1 VHLLC
6 PACQASLPAPGAMS
20 PVVACPRCALQ
31 VDVTAIGTVAGK
43 PRFVP
48 EIDRAGQ
55 TVGGFRVEARLGA
68 GGMGTVYRGVPEAG
82 GRAVALKFLS
92 DPLGADPDLRG
103 RFAREVKVMRGL
115 SHPGIVRVLADGE
128 ADGMPWFAMELLAGS
143 DLGARIKRGRLDP
156 TEIAALFPPLLDA
169 LAHAHQ
175 ANLVH
180 RDLKPANVLLDTR
193 GAPHLADFG
202 IARPVGEAALTRLT
216 ETSAV
221 LGTLAYMAP
230 EQRTGGDVDARA
242 DLFSVGVMLYEAV
255 TGRVPL
261 GAFPP
266 ASRAA
271 RGFSRAFDRVIER
284 LLAPDPDGR
293 FASAEDAKRALTAAL
308 RPRRRLAVSAAGGAL
323 LASGLAIAVWTA
335 GGPKATTTTAPGPA
349 ASLPAAPVPAP
360 AQPQPQAQ
368 PQPAGA
374 QGVDEYQQP
383 ERVKVAAASER
394 PPAERE
400 PPSPATR
407 NAPRAR
413 RHGWVFLGKHDA
425 AARSWFK
432 TYFNVGQKSPEDF
445 KPGQTVLVALGRSNV
460 RVGMP
465 NELGLFYDVVDVV
478 REGTAVTV
486 DAVARW
492 ANTSYVWAKVHYE
505 TAPR

>member
-1 VHLLC
+1 MHLLC

-68 GGMGTVYRGVPEAG
+68 GGMGTVYRAVPEAG

-128 ADGMPWFAMELLAGS
+128 TDGMPWFAMELLAGS
-143 DLGARIKRGRLDP
+143 DLGARIKRGRLGP

-169 LAHAHQ
+169 LAHAHR

-308 RPRRRLAVSAAGGAL
+308 RPPRRLIVIAGGAAL
-323 LASGLAIAVWTA
+323 LASGFAIAMRTA
-335 GGPKATTTTAPGPA
+335 GGPKA
-349 ASLPAAPVPAP
+349 LVPAAPPRSEQPQPAP
-360 AQPQPQAQ
+360 AQ
-368 PQPAGA
+368 GI
-374 QGVDEYQQP
+374 DEYQQP
-383 ERVKVAAASER
+383 DRVKVGVTGGL
-394 PPAERE
+394 AERE
-400 PPSPATR
+400 PPPPATR
-407 NAPRAR
+407 DAPRAR
-413 RHGWVFLGKHDA
+413 RRGWVFVGTHDA
-425 AARSWFK
+425 AARAWTK
-432 TYFNVGQKSPEDF
+432 TYFNVGQKPPEDI
-445 KPGQTVLVALGRSNV
+445 KPGETVLVATGRSNV
-460 RVGMP
+460 RGGMP
-465 NELGLFYDVVDVV
+465 NQLGLFHDVTDVV
-478 REGTAVTV
+478 REGTPVSV

-492 ANTSYVWAKVHYE
+492 QNSSYVWAKVHYE
-505 TAPR
+505 AAPRPSESSHQ

>member
-1 VHLLC
+1 
-6 PACQASLPAPGAMS
+6 MS

-31 VDVTAIGTVAGK
+31 VNVTAIGTVAGP
-43 PRFVP
+43 PRFAP
-48 EIDRAGQ
+48 EIDRTGQ

-68 GGMGTVYRGVPEAG
+68 GGMGTVYRAVPEAG

-115 SHPGIVRVLADGE
+115 SHSGIVRVLADGE
-128 ADGMPWFAMELLAGS
+128 CDGMPWFAMELLAGS
-143 DLGARIKRGRLDP
+143 DLGARIKRGSLAP
-156 TEIAALFPPLLDA
+156 AEIATLFPPLLDA
-169 LAHAHQ
+169 LAHAHR

-230 EQRTGGDVDARA
+230 EQRAGGDVDARA
-242 DLFSVGVMLYEAV
+242 DLFSVGVMLYEAA

-266 ASRAA
+266 ASRIA

-284 LLAPDPDGR
+284 LLAPDPEER
-293 FASAEDAKRALTAAL
+293 FASAEEAKRALVASL
-308 RPRRRLAVSAAGGAL
+308 RPPRRLFVGVGAGAL
-323 LASGLAIAVWTA
+323 LAGSVAIALGTA
-335 GGPKATTTTAPGPA
+335 GGPKPGI
-349 ASLPAAPVPAP
+349 
-360 AQPQPQAQ
+360 
-368 PQPAGA
+368 
-374 QGVDEYQQP
+374 DEYQQP
-383 ERVKVAAASER
+383 ERVKVGATGQPSES
-394 PPAERE
+394 E
-400 PPSPATR
+400 PPSPTARDAPKTR
-407 NAPRAR
+407 R
-413 RHGWVFLGKHDA
+413 RGWVFVGTHDA
-425 AARSWFK
+425 AARSWTK
-432 TYFNVGQKSPEDF
+432 SYFNVGQKTPEDI

-460 RVGMP
+460 RGGMP
-465 NELGLFYDVVDVV
+465 NAAGLFHDVIDVV
-478 REGTAVTV
+478 RAGTGVSI

-492 ANTSYVWAKVHYE
+492 ENSSYVWAKVHYDA
-505 TAPR
+505 TPSR

>member
-1 VHLLC
+1 
-6 PACQASLPAPGAMS
+6 M
-20 PVVACPRCALQ
+20 ACPRCALQ

-55 TVGGFRVEARLGA
+55 TVGGYRVEARLGA
-68 GGMGTVYRGVPEAG
+68 GGMGTVYRAVPAAG
-82 GRAVALKFLS
+82 GRPVALKFLS

-115 SHPGIVRVLADGE
+115 SHPGIVRVLGDGE
-128 ADGMPWFAMELLAGS
+128 ADGLPWFAMELLAGS
-143 DLGARIKRGRLDP
+143 DLGARIKRGSLGP
-156 TEIAALFPPLLDA
+156 AEIAALFPPLLDA
-169 LAHAHQ
+169 LAHAHR

-193 GAPHLADFG
+193 GAPRLADFG

-230 EQRTGGDVDARA
+230 EQRTGADVDARA

-284 LLAPDPDGR
+284 LLAPDPDAR

-308 RPRRRLAVSAAGGAL
+308 RPRRRLLVRAGAGAL
-323 LASGLAIAVWTA
+323 LASGLAIAVWT
-335 GGPKATTTTAPGPA
+335 GGPKATTAP
-349 ASLPAAPVPAP
+349 LPPPPRSEPPPPAP
-360 AQPQPQAQ
+360 AQ
-368 PQPAGA
+368 GI
-374 QGVDEYQQP
+374 DEYQQP
-383 ERVKVAAASER
+383 DRVKVGVTGG
-394 PPAERE
+394 PAERE
-400 PPSPATR
+400 RQPK
-407 NAPRAR
+407 AR
-413 RHGWVFLGKHDA
+413 RRGWVFLGTHDA
-425 AARSWFK
+425 AAGSWTK
-432 TYFNVGQKSPEDF
+432 SYFNVGGKPPEDI
-445 KPGQTVLVALGRSNV
+445 KPGQTVLVAQGRSNV
-460 RVGMP
+460 RGGMP
-465 NELGLFYDVVDVV
+465 NQLGLFYDVTDVV
-478 REGTAVTV
+478 REGTAVSV

-492 ANTSYVWAKVHYE
+492 QNSSYVWAKVHYE
-505 TAPR
+505 AAPR